1 MIQDLE
7 YEWNIHVVHILK
19 QVEKV
24 DASKT
29 LKDIGSTC
37 LFDQI
42 HFQGHLR

>member
-1 MIQDLE
+1 MIQYLE
-7 YEWNIHVVHILK
+7 YEWGIHVVHILK
-19 QVEKV
+19 QAGKV
-24 DASKT
+24 DGSKT